1 MQGRSA
7 QFDATVR
14 KSHRA
19 IPRVDVIQ
27 DGKVVDQLAVH
38 SGAVTADRTAAQMR
52 SFEIEVSDPN
62 GTLTPDGMTSTLAP
76 FGTRMQLWRG
86 VRISNVEIQSVLY
99 RSADSWMPSGNSTG
113 VLNSVKVDTDGSI
126 TLGP

>member
-1 MQGRSA
+1 MQGRSP

-19 IPRVDVIQ
+19 VPRVDIIQ
-27 DGKVVDQLAVH
+27 DAKVVDQLAVH
-38 SGAVTADRTAAQMR
+38 SGSVTADRTAAQMR

-86 VRISNVEIQSVLY
+86 VRISNVEIE
-99 RSADSWMPSGNSTG
+99 SAFYNDAGSWVPSGASTG
-113 VLNSVKVDTDGSI
+113 TLASVKVDTDGSI